1 MKPTITTRRNVIK
14 GAGAA
19 GIAGIVSASS
29 GASASTHEGSDNG
42 EDANGNGGGNG
53 DDDDHFA
60 AVRVGNLVPDIAVTE
75 DGGGPPSDSPGEGQG
90 PPGTPPGLNGPY
102 APTSTAGDL
111 YVGKQPDRNPT
122 IGEVYYPT
130 FGPGAGDAYLQ
141 VPAQEYDIYT
151 TRAGTVEPLLEET
164 VNVEAGYRYTAL
176 AIGSVS
182 TENSEDLQ
190 SLIIEDAES
199 REEATPDADSV
210 EVSFV
215 HASPNAGPVDIVVE
229 GMSMFEDVEFGAV
242 TDYMGDI
249 PPGEYTVEIQSGGQT
264 VLSLTRELVA
274 ATRLTVYVIGL
285 AGVEGMPNE
294 DGRFGLSAV
303 ATIDGLNPQPR
314 NVLTR

>member
-29 GASASTHEGSDNG
+29 GASASAHDQTEGSDNG
-42 EDANGNGGGNG
+42 EDANGNG

-75 DGGGPPSDSPGEGQG
+75 DGGGPPSDSPGEGRG
-90 PPGTPPGLNGPY
+90 PPSTPPGLNGPH

-111 YVGKQPDRNPT
+111 YVGKRPDRNPT

-141 VPAQEYDIYT
+141 VPAREYNIFVA
-151 TRAGTVEPLLEET
+151 RSGTVDPLFEEDVT
-164 VNVEAGYRYTAL
+164 VEAGSRYTAL

-182 TENSEDLQ
+182 TEDSEDLQ
-190 SLIIEDAES
+190 PLIIEDAES
-199 REEATPDADSV
+199 RAEATPSETHT

-215 HASPNAGPVDIVVE
+215 HASPNAGAVDIVV
-229 GMSMFEDVEFGAV
+229 GGVPLFEDVEFGAV
-242 TDYMGDI
+242 TDYLSV
-249 PPGEYTVEIQSGGQT
+249 PPDEYTVEIQSNGQT
-264 VLSLTRELVA
+264 VLELTRELVE
-274 ATRLTVYVIGL
+274 ATRLTVYVTGF
-285 AGVEGMPNE
+285 AGIDEFPDE